1 MTANL
6 GMLMV
11 AGALAACGVY
21 LLLERSIT
29 KMLLGLLLFGNGVNI
44 LLLTV
49 GGPPGNP
56 PIVGRNTSIH
66 ETMADPLAQGVILTA
81 IVITM
86 GIAAFVLALAYR
98 SYTLNT
104 RDDVENDPEDTKVS
118 KRRSM
123 AEAPDRDRSDDPV
136 TGEPSFG
143 GDAFD
148 SRGNPIPIE
157 ELKNI
162 EDLECYED
170 LHEGDF
176 DDDDDEPEM
185 RGLDGLDSALK
196 DTSAVTDNTGSKG
209 DEK

>member
-1 MTANL
+1 MTADL
-6 GMLMV
+6 GMLFIV
-11 AGALAACGVY
+11 AVLVAAGVY

-29 KMLLGLLLFGNGVNI
+29 KMLLGLLLFGNGVNL

-49 GGPPGNP
+49 GGPAGGP
-56 PIVGRNTSIH
+56 PIVGRDNAVNQQ
-66 ETMADPLAQGVILTA
+66 MADPLAQAVILTA

-98 SYTLNT
+98 SFTLNT
-104 RDDVENDPEDTKVS
+104 KDDIENDPEDAKVS
-118 KRRSM
+118 QRRSM

-148 SRGNPIPIE
+148 SKGNPIPMDQLE
-157 ELKNI
+157 NL

-170 LHEGDF
+170 IRENDF
-176 DDDDDEPEM
+176 DDDEPGVE
-185 RGLDGLDSALK
+185 GLDGLDNAEKDESAPNK
-196 DTSAVTDNTGSKG
+196 KKG
-209 DEK
+209 DHK

>member
-6 GMLMV
+6 GLLTL
-11 AGALAACGVY
+11 AGIFAAAGVY

-29 KMLLGLLLFGNGVNI
+29 KMLLGLLLFSNGVNI
-44 LLLTV
+44 LILTV

-56 PIVGRNTSIH
+56 PIVGRDSSLH
-66 ETMADPLAQGVILTA
+66 ETMADPLAQGMILTA

-98 SYTLNT
+98 SFTLNT
-104 RDDVENDPEDTKVS
+104 KDDVENDPEDTKVS

-123 AEAPDRDRSDDPV
+123 ADAPDRDRSDDPV
-136 TGEPSFG
+136 TGEPSFS

-148 SRGNPIPIE
+148 SHGNPIPIE

-170 LHEGDF
+170 LQKSDF
-176 DDDDDEPEM
+176 DDEDDPELV
-185 RGLDGLDSALK
+185 GLDGLDSAQMSS
-196 DTSAVTDNTGSKG
+196 T
-209 DEK
+209 EKTETETERRGGGK

>member
-6 GMLMV
+6 GMLIVVGILV
-11 AGALAACGVY
+11 ATGVY

-44 LLLTV
+44 LILTV
-49 GGPPGNP
+49 GGPAGNP
-56 PIVGRNTSIH
+56 PIVGRDTSIH
-66 ETMADPLAQGVILTA
+66 DAMADPLAQAMILTA

-98 SYTLNT
+98 SFTLNT
-104 RDDVENDPEDTKVS
+104 KDDVENDPEDTKVS

-136 TGEPSFG
+136 TGEPSFS

-148 SRGNPIPIE
+148 SHGNPIPIE

-176 DDDDDEPEM
+176 DDDDEPDM
-185 RGLDGLDSALK
+185 RGLDGIDSAEE
-196 DTSAVTDNTGSKG
+196 DTMTSKG
-209 DEK
+209 DNV

>member
-6 GMLMV
+6 GMLIVVGIMV
-11 AGALAACGVY
+11 AAGVY

-29 KMLLGLLLFGNGVNI
+29 KMLLGLMLFGNGVNI
-44 LLLTV
+44 LILTV
-49 GGPPGNP
+49 GGPSGNP
-56 PIVGRNTSIH
+56 PIVGRDTSIH
-66 ETMADPLAQGVILTA
+66 DTMADPLAQAMILTA

-98 SYTLNT
+98 SFTLNT
-104 RDDVENDPEDTKVS
+104 KDDVENDPEDTRVS

-123 AEAPDRDRSDDPV
+123 AEMPDRDRSDDPL
-136 TGEPSFG
+136 TGEPSFS

-148 SRGNPIPIE
+148 SHGNPIPIE
-157 ELKNI
+157 DLKNI

-176 DDDDDEPEM
+176 DDDDDEPDM
-185 RGLDGLDSALK
+185 RGLDGIDSALE
-196 DTSAVTDNTGSKG
+196 DTSAEKG
-209 DEK
+209 DAK